1 MKRSLVTV
9 VMLLTAAIGF
19 SQLNNSWIDYNK
31 TYYKFR
37 LAKDTLTRISQ
48 PVLAAAGLGNVPAE
62 QFQLW
67 RNGQQ
72 VRIYTSVPTGILSA
86 SDYIEFWGEMNDG
99 KPDKALYRN
108 PDYQLSERYSLETD
122 TVSYFL
128 TVNPSGGNLRYTAA
142 VNNTAGNVLPADP
155 YFMRRIEVHYRSQV
169 NKGLADVSYQEYLFS
184 SAYDIGEGWASTDIY
199 PTASLTTTLQ
209 NMNRYAAGPANS
221 VMFTIGATGNASNTR
236 DLVVR
241 LGSTTILGGAGSPN
255 PMPYFT
261 YHKDTVRNLPLSLLS
276 NPSTLQ
282 VVVGTNSAIGTDRI
296 AVSCLSV
303 TYPAT
308 FNFNNLKNFY
318 FELKDNTAGNYL
330 VITNFNNNGVAPVLY
345 DYNNGRRYLGDI
357 STPGQVKFALPAST
371 DTIRRF
377 NLMSADA
384 ANINQVTSLTSKT
397 FQNFAN
403 TSLQGDYIII
413 SHPSLYNN
421 GSGVNYVDQYRQYRA
436 SATGG
441 GFNAKI
447 YSIDELNDQFGFGIV
462 KHPAAIRDFM
472 RYAVQGFAVKPKYLF
487 IIGRGVSYLDY
498 VTNPPSQAMEQMDL
512 VQSFGWPASDI
523 LLVAEP
529 GTLFP
534 TVPVGRLGAITGN
547 EVGIYLDKMKQYE
560 QAQQSPSQ
568 TIAAKGWM
576 KNMMHTLGPSNT
588 SEEIEFSGYT
598 GGYKQTVE
606 DTLYGA
612 HVETFTKTS
621 VVAIEQQQSQR
632 ISELFQE
639 GLSYIKYFGHS
650 SANELAINL
659 NYPENYQNNGKYP
672 FMHVSGCTV
681 GNFFTYSPARVNG
694 YSGMSLSEKYV
705 LLDRKGSIGFLGSTH
720 FGVGYNLNIYNEV
733 LYDAYCHSMY
743 GNTIGNQIQATLQQL
758 GANPGTMGFIP
769 RIHLEEVNLHG
780 DPALR
785 INAHAKPD
793 YVIEDQLV
801 KFTPNIIT
809 VADGSFKVDVKYMN
823 IGRAIRDSIRV
834 TIRQKLP
841 DGTIRSLYNQKLR
854 AAMYMDSMS
863 VTVPINPITD
873 KGLNKLL
880 VDLDVDGKVDELS
893 EMNNSLSK
901 DFYIFEDEL
910 RPISPYNYSIVNQ
923 QNISFYASTANPLS
937 GQRQYVMEVDTTDL
951 FNSAF
956 KKSYTVSG
964 IGGVIQF
971 TPGNLTFTDS
981 TVYYWRTSTVPT
993 SGNNYIWNTFS
1004 FIYMANGTPGF
1015 NQSHYYQF
1023 RKNTFNNISLDNDR
1037 VMRYTSRPVEV
1048 NVRTTIYP
1056 VSNQGPDY
1064 SIRNDGIM
1072 VMEGLY
1078 GPLSINAEG
1087 LRFYILDTAT
1097 QKIWVNQDN
1106 GVSGQYGSV
1115 RPVPI
1120 NPTAKP
1126 GWFQFKI
1133 ETKSQRDSVIN
1144 FLTNIVPNGHYVVL
1158 TNCPVSPFTHFPA
1171 EWQNDTLVNGSGNS
1185 LYHLLRNAGFSKIDS
1200 VNIHRPYVFVYK
1212 KGTPGAI
1219 VQTIGLTTTDKL
1231 DVGFSTVGKNLT
1243 GDVLSDKFGPARS
1256 WSDLHWRGS
1265 AQEPNSADSVA
1276 IELYGVDN
1284 NNNASLLARVR
1295 PATDT
1300 SLGWINAASY
1310 PYLRLKMLNTDSANA
1325 TPNQLR
1331 YWRVNGTYIPEG
1343 AVAPNILFVLKDTC
1357 DQGEVIDFKLAF
1369 KNISAAAFADSMQF
1383 NMTITNSRN
1392 GQVPVTLPK
1401 GKVLVSGDTLLVS
1414 YKLDTRNFPGSN
1426 VLFLEVNPNN
1436 AQPEQYHFNNVLF
1449 KELYVRPD
1457 NYNPLLDVTFDGVH
1471 ILNRDIV
1478 SAKPHILINLKDES
1492 RFLALS
1498 DTSLIKVQVRFP
1510 DGTLKSYAFGDSLK
1524 FTPANLSNG
1533 NNTAVIDFLPYFP
1546 EEGEYELIV
1555 SGKDVVG
1562 NTAGALDYHISFQV
1576 ITKAMISNMLN
1587 YPNPFTTSTAFVF
1600 TITGS
1605 EVPQNIRIQ
1614 ILTITGKIVREI
1626 TKEELGPLHVGTNI
1640 TEFKW
1645 DGTDMYGAKLANGV
1659 YLYRVIT
1666 NLNGKSL
1673 DKYRAD
1679 GDNTDKFFNKGYGK
1693 MVLIR

>member
-9 VMLLTAAIGF
+9 VMLLTAAMGF

-72 VRIYTSVPTGILSA
+72 VRIYTSVPTGVLGA

-128 TVNPSGGNLRYTAA
+128 TVNPAGGNLRYTAT

-155 YFMRRIEVHYRSQV
+155 YFMRRIEVNYRQQV
-169 NKGLADVSYQEYLFS
+169 NKGYAAVIGEYVFS
-184 SAYDIGEGWASTDIY
+184 SAYDIGEGWSSNDTY
-199 PTASLTTTLQ
+199 PCCAQSMVLQ
-209 NMNRYAAGPANS
+209 DVNRYAAGPANS
-221 VMFTIGATGNASNTR
+221 VTVTTAVAGNALYTR
-236 DLVVR
+236 DLIVKVNN
-241 LGSTTILGGAGSPN
+241 TTVLQS
-255 PMPYFT
+255 PMPYFN
-261 YHKDTVRNLPLSLLS
+261 YRKDTIRNLPLSILNSPSFIGVSIGGNSS
-276 NPSTLQ
+276 NANDRL
-282 VVVGTNSAIGTDRI
+282 VVSAF
-296 AVSCLSV
+296 SV

-447 YSIDELNDQFGFGIV
+447 YSIDELNDQFGLGI
-462 KHPAAIRDFM
+462 KRHPAAIRDFI
-472 RYAVQGFAVKPKYLF
+472 RYAAQNFAVAPKYVF
-487 IIGRGVSYLDY
+487 IIGRGLSYVDYAPNAGNPAAEQLDLIQ
-498 VTNPPSQAMEQMDL
+498 T
-512 VQSFGWPASDI
+512 FGWPASDV
-523 LLVAEP
+523 LLSCLP
-529 GTLFP
+529 GTN
-534 TVPVGRLGAITGN
+534 VPLVPIGRLGAITGN

-560 QAQQSPSQ
+560 QVQQSPSQ
-568 TIAAKGWM
+568 TIADKGWM
-576 KNMMHTLGPSNT
+576 KNMLHTIGGSDSTENADFLIYMN
-588 SEEIEFSGYT
+588 
-598 GGYKQTVE
+598 GYKTIAE
-606 DTLYGA
+606 DSLFGA
-612 HVETFTKTS
+612 KVETFSKTS
-621 VVAIEQQQSQR
+621 VLTIEQQQSQR

-681 GNFFTYSPARVNG
+681 GNFFTYSPGRVNG
-694 YSGMSLSEKYV
+694 YNGMSLSEKYIF
-705 LLDRKGSIGFLGSTH
+705 LDHKGSIGFLGSTH
-720 FGVGYNLNIYNEV
+720 FGIAPFLNYYNTSLYNNFCR
-733 LYDAYCHSMY
+733 DMY
-743 GNTIGNQIQATLQQL
+743 GNTIGNQMKATLQAL
-758 GANPGTMGFIP
+758 GGNPGNLDFYT

-863 VTVPINPITD
+863 ITVPINPITD

-893 EMNNSLSK
+893 EINNSLSK

-923 QNISFYASTANPLS
+923 PNISFYASTANPLS
-937 GQRQYVMEVDTTDL
+937 GQRQYVMEVDTTEL

-1023 RKNTFNNISLDNDR
+1023 KKNTFNNINLGTDR
-1037 VMRYTSRPVEV
+1037 LMHFMTRPVEV
-1048 NVRTTIYP
+1048 NVRTGVYP
-1056 VSNQGPDY
+1056 NANQTNDY
-1064 SIRNDGIM
+1064 SISIDGLL
-1072 VMEGLY
+1072 EQAGFY
-1078 GPLSINAEG
+1078 GPGLAPNTEV
-1087 LRFYILDTAT
+1087 LRFYVVDTITKKA
-1097 QKIWVNQDN
+1097 WVNQDN
-1106 GVSGQYGSV
+1106 GTSGLYGSV
-1115 RPVPI
+1115 RPLPI
-1120 NPTAKP
+1120 NSTVVP

-1133 ETKSQRDSVIN
+1133 TSLAERNNVMN
-1144 FLTNIVPNGHYVVL
+1144 FLDNIVQNGNYVIL
-1158 TNCPVSPFTHFPA
+1158 TNSPAAPFTHFPP
-1171 EWQNDTLVNGSGNS
+1171 EWQDDTLTNGSGKS
-1185 LYHLLRNAGFSKIDS
+1185 MYHSLRNAGFTYIDS
-1200 VNIHRPYVFVYK
+1200 IKSHLPFVFVYK
-1212 KGTPGAI
+1212 KGTPGAVNQTFGLQAVDKPI
-1219 VQTIGLTTTDKL
+1219 VSFHL
-1231 DVGFSTVGKNLT
+1231 VGNHLS

-1265 AQEPNSADSVA
+1265 ALETPTRDSVL
-1276 IELYGVDN
+1276 IQVYGIT
-1284 NNNASLLARVR
+1284 NAGTADLLATVR

-1300 SLGWINAASY
+1300 SLSWINAVTY
-1310 PYLRLKMLNTDSANA
+1310 PYLQLKMLNTDSVTA
-1325 TPNQLR
+1325 TPYQLR

-1343 AVAPNILFVLKDTC
+1343 AVAPNVLFSARDTV
-1357 DQGEVIDFKLAF
+1357 DQGEQVDFKLAF
-1369 KNISAAAFADSMQF
+1369 KNISPTAFSDSMQF
-1383 NMTITNSRN
+1383 NFVITDRN
-1392 GQVPVTLPK
+1392 NVPHPIQLPK
-1401 GKVLVSGDTLLVS
+1401 AKILQSGDTITIS
-1414 YKLDTRNFPGSN
+1414 RKIDTRNYPGAN
-1426 VLFLEVNPNN
+1426 TIFVDVNPNTI
-1436 AQPEQYHFNNVLF
+1436 QPEQYHFNNILF
-1449 KELYVRPD
+1449 KDLYVRPD

-1492 RFLALS
+1492 RFMALS
-1498 DTSLIKVQVRFP
+1498 DTALIKVQVR
-1510 DGTLKSYAFGDSLK
+1510 DLQNNTVRTYYFGDSLK